1 MTPTKTAPKTRGRRA
16 RATVAEAAAPLAE
29 AQVWVFTHRLGREGT
44 MVAGV
49 RRFEGDVCDQETL
62 DQVGPAKTYRWKM
75 QDLIRQVPVS
85 AVVAPDERELE
96 RRAAIEAAIAEDNER
111 RARAEADERERQRA
125 AELDALVATG
135 SVRLTADLRWCDGQ
149 IEALQARRALIVEAL
164 AAPGVQPA
172 GRR

>member
-1 MTPTKTAPKTRGRRA
+1 MTATKTATKTRSPRA
-16 RATVAEAAAPLAE
+16 KAKPAETAPAFAE
-29 AQVWVFTHRLGREGT
+29 AQAWVFTHRLGREGT

-85 AVVAPDERELE
+85 AVVAPDARELE
-96 RRAAIEAAIAEDNER
+96 RRAAIEAAIAEDNDR
-111 RARAEADERERQRA
+111 RAQAEADERARQRA
-125 AELDALVATG
+125 EELDALVAVG

-149 IEALQARRALIVEAL
+149 IESLQERRALIVEAL